1 MGKELFDAYPSFIN
15 INGKY
20 APLKDISKR
29 FSSLDEFFFFYSTQ
43 IGHNIEKHKE
53 VMEILKWAKD
63 NGHLNFGI
71 LSFVISNQ

>member
-1 MGKELFDAYPSFIN
+1 MGQELLDAYPSFLY

-43 IGHNIEKHKE
+43 IGHNPKNHEK
-53 VMEILKWAKD
+53 VMEIL
-63 NGHLNFGI
+63 N
-71 LSFVISNQ
+71 